1 MKRKHLY
8 AAMLALGMAGP
19 ASAANITIGFGGTVT
34 NDPYAV
40 GWSNFTGQFS
50 YDSGWSDANPAAHT
64 GTYQGS
70 GPSFGISVDF
80 GAGNG
85 YDLYGSLFTVSIL
98 NDYFGLGDGLL
109 ALGDDGAGT
118 SIELNLYDSLAAL
131 FGSDLLPTEAPN
143 LNAFDWRSFA
153 LFSPDL
159 EIGGSVDSLFCI
171 SGCFAAN
178 PGGGKPGNG
187 GGTSVPEPGA
197 LWLVS
202 LGFWVLGHI
211 SRRQP
216 ELLKFA

>member
-1 MKRKHLY
+1 MKRKHLC
-8 AAMLALGMAGP
+8 AAMLALGMAGS
-19 ASAANITIGFGGTVT
+19 ASAANITLGFGGTVT

-50 YDSGWSDANPAAHT
+50 YDSGWSDLNPAAHT

-70 GPSFGISVDF
+70 GPNFGISVDF
-80 GAGNG
+80 GAGNA
-85 YDLYGSLFTVSIL
+85 YELYGALFTVSIL
-98 NDYFGLGDGLL
+98 DDYFGLGDGFL
-109 ALGDDGAGT
+109 ALGDNGAGT

-143 LNAFDWRSFA
+143 LTAFDGPGFA

-159 EIGGSVDSLFCI
+159 EIGGRIDSLACI

-178 PGGGKPGNG
+178 PGGGA
-187 GGTSVPEPGA
+187 SVPEPGC
-197 LWLVS
+197 LWLIS
-202 LGFWVLGHI
+202 LGFWGLGRV

-216 ELLKFA
+216 VWLKLA